1 MLKASFPPIK
11 CTNGHFHAANDDECP
26 MCHTITPR
34 PGKDTDEY
42 CKCGMVR
49 PQVIETT
56 LTKMI
61 VHPSKVCYWCGNVFA
76 VKPTEELF
84 NY

>member
-1 MLKASFPPIK
+1 MMKASFPPIK
-11 CTNGHFHAANDDECP
+11 CTNGHFHAATDDECP
-26 MCHTITPR
+26 MCHAPTTR
-34 PGKDTDEY
+34 PGIDTDEF